1 MVRLDVRWP
10 RHASLYLGGSE
21 LCCSVASH
29 RTIRPLSAR
38 AHGLYSGCI
47 LIWLGSRGW
56 ILWQNR
62 RCDGA
67 IPCTYFHHSYLRIV
81 HRAFLLCNHVV
92 ALDDFPFPCCIGHR
106 WRVGSWRLAQQV
118 QPAFST
124 WQRAVVT
131 LGNTWIPMARDI
143 TESLTQ
149 GVRVTLR

>member
-10 RHASLYLGGSE
+10 RHASLYLGSSE
-21 LCCSVASH
+21 LCCSVTSH

-67 IPCTYFHHSYLRIV
+67 IPCTHFHHSYLRIV
-81 HRAFLLCNHVV
+81 HRAFLLCNHLV

-106 WRVGSWRLAQQV
+106 WRVGGWRFH
-118 QPAFST
+118 AF
-124 WQRAVVT
+124 R
-131 LGNTWIPMARDI
+131 NMACKVAALDGCGA
-143 TESLTQ
+143 TERCEFRSGSCNHVWTCPHHSS
-149 GVRVTLR
+149 